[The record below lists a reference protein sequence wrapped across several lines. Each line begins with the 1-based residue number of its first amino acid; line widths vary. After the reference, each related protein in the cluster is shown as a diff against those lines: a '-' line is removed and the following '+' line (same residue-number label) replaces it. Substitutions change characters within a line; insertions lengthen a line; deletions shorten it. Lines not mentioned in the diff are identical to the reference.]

1 MGKGTWGCL
10 SLLTEDFNSQGSVS
24 GWEHLGGCHSMA
36 RVAPRLA
43 LLSQW
48 LTQCGGGELKRK
60 HPDIEHRCEGGVEA
74 AGLGERRKR
83 LGLL

>member
-1 MGKGTWGCL
+1 
-10 SLLTEDFNSQGSVS
+10 
-24 GWEHLGGCHSMA
+24 MA